1 MMKIVTAIATGC
13 ATLILAT
20 LYAWAEMWV
29 WAAAILLL
37 GILWLAQSWHAQRWL
52 PTLALLLLTLAVLMG
67 AFFNLSSF
75 WLLTGLVAA
84 LVAWDL
90 DHFSSILDDAPDI
103 RDEANLKRRH
113 FQRLGI
119 AVGLGWLLGVAGL
132 NMRFTF
138 GFSLTLLLGLVLIAS
153 LGGAIRHIRREQ
165 EEP

>member
-1 MMKIVTAIATGC
+1 MMRIVIAIATGFS
-13 ATLILAT
+13 TLVLAT

-37 GILWLAQSWHAQRWL
+37 GILWLAQSWHGQRWL
-52 PTLALLLLTLAVLMG
+52 PTLGLLLLTVAALMG

-75 WLLTGLVAA
+75 WLLTGLIAA

-103 RDEANLKRRH
+103 RDETNLKRRH

-119 AVGLGWLLGVAGL
+119 VSGLSWLLGVAAL
-132 NMRFTF
+132 NVRFTF

-153 LGGAIRHIRREQ
+153 LGGAIRHMRREQ

>member
-1 MMKIVTAIATGC
+1 MMKIAIAIATAC
-13 ATLILAT
+13 ASLILAI

-37 GILWLAQSWHAQRWL
+37 GVLWLAQSWHGQRWL
-52 PTLALLLLTLAVLMG
+52 PTLALLLLILAALMG

-75 WLLTGLVAA
+75 WLLTSLVAA
-84 LVAWDL
+84 LIAWDL
-90 DHFSSILDDAPDI
+90 DYFSSTLDDAPDI
-103 RDEANLKRRH
+103 RDEASLKRRH

-119 AVGLGWLLGVAGL
+119 VAGLGWLMGVAAL
-132 NMRFTF
+132 NVRFTF